1 MKKTYIVS
9 SYHNVYEDS
18 YTDGE
23 QDQVNEYN
31 IEMKVFDAK
40 DPMEAVAIFYDKQ
53 FGREFDATI
62 VHIEDGGIYDSFL
75 VDAENLEVTENQ
87 IEKWKNGEVKLYAN
101 NFRVIVQSI
110 EVLDLEEYFKK

>member
-18 YTDGE
+18 YTQGE
-23 QDQVNEYN
+23 LNEVNEYEM
-31 IEMKVFDAK
+31 EMKVYDAK
-40 DPMEAVAIFYDKQ
+40 DPIEAVAIFYDKQ
-53 FGREFDATI
+53 FGKEFDAIT
-62 VHIEDGGIYDSFL
+62 VDIEDGGIYDSFL